1 MSIPIPHPI
10 STPTPFHL
18 PCAPPILSPPSIHH
32 PSLRFQ
38 QLALL
43 LNPPTRV
50 GPRLPPHPPSHP
62 VDPRKIRRPAARCAP
77 RTGSCERIPA
87 GMGSSESW
95 LGAPRSRLV
104 LLTLLTLSAAASTG
118 SSSRC
123 RGRGCLDFG
132 EKDYSQGCDFSTC
145 QFGGQ
150 CLEMGAELVCH
161 CKPECPDDYKPV
173 CGSSGDTFQNECF
186 MRLMEC
192 REQLDIHVVTDG
204 PCYADYEASGIQNQY
219 QPNSCSRCKFEA
231 ECDED
236 AEDVECVCNID
247 CTGSNYNPVCASDGI
262 SYDNPCLVREAS
274 CLKQESIDVMLLGK
288 CHVDFPMRKV
298 QDFPLYRPEM
308 KGRAPPE
315 HEEPFKSNVH
325 TKCPENF
332 QAYCL
337 HGTCG
342 YTYSQHK
349 ATCKCDSGFT
359 GLRCEKELNILY
371 VIPSGEKLHYVL
383 IAAIVGAVQI
393 AVIIAVVIC
402 VVRKCGKRKRG
413 RMTKH
418 SLGHFSSDCGPAGS
432 SLMV

>member
-1 MSIPIPHPI
+1 D
-10 STPTPFHL
+10 
-18 PCAPPILSPPSIHH
+18 
-32 PSLRFQ
+32 
-38 QLALL
+38 
-43 LNPPTRV
+43 V
-50 GPRLPPHPPSHP
+50 GS
-62 VDPRKIRRPAARCAP
+62 
-77 RTGSCERIPA
+77 G
-87 GMGSSESW
+87 
-95 LGAPRSRLV
+95 
-104 LLTLLTLSAAASTG
+104 
-118 SSSRC
+118 
-123 RGRGCLDFG
+123 
-132 EKDYSQGCDFSTC
+132 
-145 QFGGQ
+145 
-150 CLEMGAELVCH
+150 
-161 CKPECPDDYKPV
+161 
-173 CGSSGDTFQNECF
+173 SGDS
-186 MRLMEC
+186 
-192 REQLDIHVVTDG
+192 
-204 PCYADYEASGIQNQY
+204 DYEASGIQSQY
-219 QPNSCSRCKFEA
+219 RPNTCSRCKFEA

-247 CTGSNYNPVCASDGI
+247 CTVSNYNPVCASDGI

-288 CHVDFPMRKV
+288 CHADFPTRKV
-298 QDFPLYRPEM
+298 QDFPLYRPET

-315 HEEPFKSNVH
+315 HEEPFKGNVH

-342 YTYSQHK
+342 YTYSQHE
-349 ATCKCDSGFT
+349 ATCQCDSGYT

-413 RMTKH
+413 RTTKH
-418 SLGHFSSDCGPAGS
+418 SLGHFNSDCGPAGS